1 MGIGWRQQNRCQHP
15 EHKFQTGKKAPKI
28 RSIPLASLVAY
39 NETNSPLPVGAAF
52 CFSHLKSMEVPNE
65 RSDFEKTPMKC
76 SNAVDDLY
84 IPEAAIISNESL
96 EESTHVANSLCE
108 ALVTSPLTFQ
118 IKEKK
123 VADLSDGTKQ
133 KVKQK
138 FERIKVQLE
147 KKFCRGHCTWTI
159 E

>member
-1 MGIGWRQQNRCQHP
+1 MIFCALITV
-15 EHKFQTGKKAPKI
+15 FQWVLVGDSKTGVSILNINFKLGKKAPKI

-52 CFSHLKSMEVPNE
+52 CFSHLKSMEARNE
-65 RSDFEKTPMKC
+65 GSDFEKTPMKC

-108 ALVTSPLTFQ
+108 ALVASPLTFQ

-123 VADLSDGTKQ
+123 VADLSDGWNQTESKTK
-133 KVKQK
+133 V
-138 FERIKVQLE
+138 
-147 KKFCRGHCTWTI
+147 
-159 E
+159 